1 MPLLPYRSDLKYLE
15 AIGIYHLCTVYLG
28 HPFIITAIIM
38 YMAMQMIFW
47 MITFSEAVKTL
58 KTAVA
63 EIIFIMDPQGRR
75 MGYQDIHI
83 LFLEKSIGIK
93 PGL

>member
-38 YMAMQMIFW
+38 DVTMQMVLWAIPLYK
-47 MITFSEAVKTL
+47 SVKTP
-58 KTAVA
+58 KTPVT
-63 EIIFIMDPQGRR
+63 EIVFIMYSQGR
-75 MGYQDIHI
+75 
-83 LFLEKSIGIK
+83 
-93 PGL
+93 

>member
-38 YMAMQMIFW
+38 NMSMQVISGPEFLYKAV
-47 MITFSEAVKTL
+47 EALETPVTK
-58 KTAVA
+58 V
-63 EIIFIMDPQGRR
+63 IFIMYSQGRC
-75 MGYQDIHI
+75 MGDKYIHV
-83 LFLEKSIGIK
+83 FFPEQPVGIK
-93 PGL
+93 PWF